1 MTAFIS
7 RQLTEKLH
15 EVTAL
20 QSVPTF
26 VTINEGLRHK
36 VGQNPGQYRE
46 YCGIKTLLNKK
57 TIRPHH
63 HTRSRWSSVSSL
75 TIQRVYL
82 LDRETPTR
90 LRHKTQKIN
99 GPLNYNASLTKAW
112 NQVCKWGNFGDI
124 SLREP
129 RQKLNW
135 ICL

>member
-1 MTAFIS
+1 MTAFII

-36 VGQNPGQYRE
+36 VGQNPGQHRE

-75 TIQRVYL
+75 TIQRVTYS
-82 LDRETPTR
+82 TGKPPQGWGI
-90 LRHKTQKIN
+90 RHKRLMVHWIIMLPWRRPQIK
-99 GPLNYNASLTKAW
+99 L
-112 NQVCKWGNFGDI
+112 CKWGHFGDI
-124 SLREP
+124 SLRKP